1 MVGFGKAVLGMA
13 AATADLLAGF
23 VVSGV
28 LSLPYGIS
36 RIGTVHYSNLI
47 NKIFVLR
54 LELLLLLCKIIFLL
68 RFPLLF
74 C

>member
-1 MVGFGKAVLGMA
+1 MYFGLRFTSPTANVRVVGFGKAVLGMA

-47 NKIFVLR
+47 NKIFR
-54 LELLLLLCKIIFLL
+54 A
-68 RFPLLF
+68 
-74 C
+74 